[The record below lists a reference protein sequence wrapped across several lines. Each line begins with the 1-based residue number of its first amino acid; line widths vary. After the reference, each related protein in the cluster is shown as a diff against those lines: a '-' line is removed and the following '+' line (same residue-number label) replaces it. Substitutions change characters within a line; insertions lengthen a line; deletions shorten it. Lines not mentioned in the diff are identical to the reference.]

1 MDQHNGA
8 DVFPDPDRA
17 PGKELMGHF
26 RRLAR
31 SSPWLWNTLQIRIGV
46 TDKERQAL
54 AFAAPSLPTHLTVLI
69 RRPDAI
75 RVEEENGTV
84 LFRTEHINDSR
95 DAGFV
100 AATRKSWLLPPQLL
114 APVYGDD
121 GLVSRRPEAAYVNE
135 LMPVGLWGAFLDP
148 VEVAGFAPGPA
159 DMSFPHPSIIHA
171 LRVIQDESN
180 RECLEA
186 ELSRGH
192 SYTPVNKDAPLLG
205 TGLTRIRLD
214 RATGICVLRQVLDGP
229 DAGLEHR
236 VSITAV
242 DEYMIDGLFTQPRA
256 SLSDVRSAPLWPIP
270 GLADYPGPQA
280 PDHGRHRGGPA
291 S

>member
-1 MDQHNGA
+1 MDQHHGA
-8 DVFPDPDRA
+8 DVFPDPYRA

-75 RVEEENGTV
+75 RVEDGDGAV
-84 LFRTEHINDSR
+84 LFRTEHIYDSR

-121 GLVSRRPEAAYVNE
+121 GLVSRRPEAAYGNA
-135 LMPVGLWGAFLDP
+135 LMPVGLWSAFLDP
-148 VEVAGFAPGPA
+148 VEIAGFAPGPA
-159 DMSFPHPSIIHA
+159 DMAFPHPSTIHS
-171 LRVIQDESN
+171 LRVFRDESG

-192 SYTPVNKDAPLLG
+192 SYAPVIDDAPLLG
-205 TGLTRIRLD
+205 TGLTLIRLD
-214 RATGICVLRQVLDGP
+214 RATGVCVLRRVLDGP

-236 VSITAV
+236 AVITAV
-242 DEYMIDGLFTQPRA
+242 DEYMIDGLFTQPLA
-256 SLSDVRSAPLWPIP
+256 SLSDVRHAPVWPIP
-270 GLADYPGPQA
+270 GLADTPGPQTPGSA
-280 PDHGRHRGGPA
+280 RHRGGPA
-291 S
+291 A